1 MVKIWL
7 LQKVGKNQT
16 KVAVVEEIGGND
28 IVLSIEQNWP
38 RTKTCKKTFLV
49 GWVDGWLDGSKSC
62 SKDCLQQSKFK
73 L

>member
-1 MVKIWL
+1 M
-7 LQKVGKNQT
+7 
-16 KVAVVEEIGGND
+16 VEEIGGND

>member
-1 MVKIWL
+1 M
-7 LQKVGKNQT
+7 
-16 KVAVVEEIGGND
+16 VEEIGGND
-28 IVLSIEQNWP
+28 IVLSIEQNWL